1 MGDLKNILKPNLKQT
16 LPIIIDLI
24 YTVSEPMR
32 RRQTLF
38 LDKYRH
44 FIRSLLS
51 VTVVAG
57 VTVLDSNIQQLPTLW
72 RQSVIT
78 PLVKKEISVGSPPSL
93 PPLHSTAL
101 NCLHSRAGMS
111 LNV

>member
-44 FIRSLLS
+44 LIRSLLS
-51 VTVVAG
+51 VTVV
-57 VTVLDSNIQQLPTLW
+57 TVVLTDCT
-72 RQSVIT
+72 
-78 PLVKKEISVGSPPSL
+78 
-93 PPLHSTAL
+93 
-101 NCLHSRAGMS
+101 
-111 LNV
+111 